1 MNDAVTKMMDNLDR
15 NVLRDLQV
23 RSFGCKCLIMWLSV
37 ADIGSR

>member
-23 RSFGCKCLIMWLSV
+23 RLCVSV
-37 ADIGSR
+37 RLRLCVAL